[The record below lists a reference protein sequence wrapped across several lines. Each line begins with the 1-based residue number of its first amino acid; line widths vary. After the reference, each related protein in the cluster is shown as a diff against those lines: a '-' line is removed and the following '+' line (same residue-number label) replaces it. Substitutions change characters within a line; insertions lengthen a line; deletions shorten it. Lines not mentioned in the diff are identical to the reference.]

1 MGVTHPT
8 PRRFLRNTPDCFVCV
23 SRGVASKQGFT
34 RPWGHMNSTIW
45 RNLMPDKSP
54 HRHDT
59 KKPGKSIKEKRAN
72 KRAKTTSL
80 EETDAISHL
89 RKVDKPHHPLM

>member
-1 MGVTHPT
+1 
-8 PRRFLRNTPDCFVCV
+8 
-23 SRGVASKQGFT
+23 
-34 RPWGHMNSTIW
+34 
-45 RNLMPDKSP
+45 MPDKSP